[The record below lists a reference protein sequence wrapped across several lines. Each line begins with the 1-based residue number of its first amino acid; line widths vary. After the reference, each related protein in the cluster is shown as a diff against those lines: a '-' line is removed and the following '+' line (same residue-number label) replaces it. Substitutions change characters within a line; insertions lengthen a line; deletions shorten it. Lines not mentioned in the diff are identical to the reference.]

1 MGILSRL
8 FKGKNPL
15 ESLSLNELRG
25 MKVKLEVRMDELSRR
40 MEEIEEEVKK
50 LFEKAKEAKSHSEEV
65 FLARRIKTLTQ
76 ELNMLRQTY
85 SSIQRELMLVSNLLI
100 IKQHETLL
108 KEVGVW
114 SRLKGVKPEL
124 LTRYLAEKRVEAE
137 DREKLVSELVDLSSR
152 IWEMETDEEDVK
164 DVLRAIRAVKEGQ
177 LEPEEAGKVL
187 IKDREKR
194 EEELDVEG

>member
-100 IKQHETLL
+100 IKQHEALL

-114 SRLKGVKPEL
+114 SRLKGVRPEL

-137 DREKLVSELVDLSSR
+137 DREKLVNELVDLSSR
-152 IWEMETDEEDVK
+152 IWEMEMGEEDVK

-187 IKDREKR
+187 MKEREKR

>member
-100 IKQHETLL
+100 IKQHEALL

-114 SRLKGVKPEL
+114 SRLKGVRPEL

-137 DREKLVSELVDLSSR
+137 DREKLVNELVDLSSR
-152 IWEMETDEEDVK
+152 IWEMEMGEEDVK
-164 DVLRAIRAVKEGQ
+164 DVLRAIRAVKERQ

-187 IKDREKR
+187 MKEREKR

>member
-100 IKQHETLL
+100 IKQHEALL

-114 SRLKGVKPEL
+114 SRLKGVRPEL

-137 DREKLVSELVDLSSR
+137 DREKLVNELVDLSSR
-152 IWEMETDEEDVK
+152 IWEMEMGEEDVK